1 MASDARSLSFTIDN
15 ILRPDNP
22 EIPAEQPHSTS
33 RALTLAERLADIILE
48 VHYGSSRAK
57 HRRTR
62 TAFTHQQLQILEGTF
77 SKTHYPDVVMRE
89 QLAAYINIPESRIQV
104 SLDRT
109 PGVWFKN
116 RRAKYRKQVKEG
128 DDPSTNKGYDTSFIP
143 LDPTWMNR
151 GCLPTS
157 PTFHNGFAGVPFSH
171 YHVPWSVCPYTGSNT
186 CSCEIPPN
194 SNTPAHWPRASFT
207 LMNQSQALYCS
218 QSPSFTHSR
227 RAETGEQ
234 LTKKE

>member
-1 MASDARSLSFTIDN
+1 MASDSPCTSFTIDN

-22 EIPAEQPHSTS
+22 ERTVQEPHSTA

-62 TAFTHQQLQILEGTF
+62 TAFTHQQLQVLEGTF

-104 SLDRT
+104 
-109 PGVWFKN
+109 WFKN

-128 DDPSTNKGYDTSFIP
+128 EDPSSNKTFESSFIP
-143 LDPTWMNR
+143 LDPTWMMAR
-151 GCLPTS
+151 GCYPTS
-157 PTFHNGFAGVPFSH
+157 PTFSSTYPSIQFNQCQL
-171 YHVPWSVCPYTGSNT
+171 PWSLCPYTGTSS
-186 CSCEIPPN
+186 CSCREMNAN
-194 SNTPAHWPRASFT
+194 SNASPHWPISYCT
-207 LMNQSQALYCS
+207 QSSMFGQ
-218 QSPSFTHSR
+218 PR
-227 RAETGEQ
+227 RLEPGEQ
-234 LTKKE
+234 VTKKE